1 MIRVQGQTCTPGL
14 PLDRRIPGRSCW
26 GVGGEQLLLVVHFV
40 PVSEQEAGSASL
52 CCAQDWMKA
61 ACLQDPS
68 SNAAYTLLLQIRN
81 TVQILTLFCS
91 AEKAAFSLENMIKM
105 GSGLISTHEVGLVT
119 QANRAIA
126 L

>member
-68 SNAAYTLLLQIRN
+68 SNAAYTLL
-81 TVQILTLFCS
+81 VQILTLFCS